1 MTATEPN
8 AGDAFARNATFATTH
23 WSVVLTAG
31 QHDSPQAAAAAL
43 EKLCS
48 TYWYPLYAYVRRR
61 GYSPED
67 AQDLTQEFFAR
78 LLQQSSITRADRAKG
93 RFRSFLLGALNHF
106 LADAKD
112 RAAAKKRGGGQPLIS
127 WDQDDAEERFG
138 AEPVDELSP
147 ETIFERRWALS
158 ILDQATKRLRV
169 EYQAAGKAQLF
180 ERLKSYVEGGT
191 GTPSYAETALRL
203 DLSESSVRSAIFRL
217 RRRYH
222 ELVRAEVG
230 QTVADANELD
240 EELRHLRA
248 VFSESGA
255 TL

>member
-1 MTATEPN
+1 MRKAAPILILLIGILALVINFFPGLRLPDSDATDGAWRPVE
-8 AGDAFARNATFATTH
+8 T
-23 WSVVLTAG
+23 
-31 QHDSPQAAAAAL
+31 
-43 EKLCS
+43 KLG
-48 TYWYPLYAYVRRR
+48 L
-61 GYSPED
+61 
-67 AQDLTQEFFAR
+67 DL
-78 LLQQSSITRADRAKG
+78 KG
-93 RFRSFLLGALNHF
+93 G
-106 LADAKD
+106 
-112 RAAAKKRGGGQPLIS
+112 
-127 WDQDDAEERFG
+127 
-138 AEPVDELSP
+138 
-147 ETIFERRWALS
+147 
-158 ILDQATKRLRV
+158 LRV